1 MDTKPWYKSK
11 ITLLS
16 LSGLLVFGSN
26 LLAGWLTGAGVT
38 PEQLD
43 ALQAAQPQVVNAVE
57 RIQQGEQILGV
68 IGSLL
73 SVGFGVFRV
82 WFTSTKIG

>member
-11 ITLLS
+11 IVLFS
-16 LSGLLVFGSN
+16 LTGLLVFGSN
-26 LLAGWLTGAGVT
+26 LLSGWLTGAGVT
-38 PEQLD
+38 PEQID
-43 ALQAAQPQVVNAVE
+43 ALQSVQPEVTQAVE

-73 SVGFGVFRV
+73 SVGFGIFRV
-82 WFTSTKIG
+82 WFTTTKIG